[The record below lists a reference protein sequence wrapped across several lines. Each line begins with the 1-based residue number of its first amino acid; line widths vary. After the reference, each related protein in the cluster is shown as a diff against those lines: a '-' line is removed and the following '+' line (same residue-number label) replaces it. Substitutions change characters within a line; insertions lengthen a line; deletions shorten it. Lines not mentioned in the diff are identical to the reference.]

1 MAKSENVGGKKS
13 AKDKV
18 LDTIK
23 GISQFYLIHPH
34 NTYIRVSKWNWSYYR
49 EYSAGVYDFTNRVVV
64 YKDDSGIS
72 HLMGNG
78 TIELR
83 NSSQIYKSF
92 TLNGYGVIE
101 TVNPDGTKSY
111 SASLSNGG
119 YTSNGNYVYRC
130 KKNALPMFPT
140 TGGINKNFGGVK
152 LSGTEEENNTFS
164 NTYIYLDGIT
174 QNVNDISGKDIV
186 PKMCGALYNSSNPY
200 VCIDEFFTKY
210 LDIDYK
216 FFDDT
221 TPDKFYLDKKE
232 DIIYVLLR
240 ADKNPPEVDSL
251 YLNDVYYLNIPIVHS
266 KTDAEK
272 YLETGELPDDVEIDF
287 TKNGSDIVHIAPEDE
302 KDPTKDSE
310 SDGTQKDKGD
320 NTPSP
325 TSIISPRVKGCM
337 LYACSASTIDAFLG
351 WMWNG
356 IDWEQVVINSV
367 TGLYGNLAECV
378 IGIDY
383 VPFQISEYFSTA
395 SASIVLGRYGT
406 DISALS
412 IGSPLSSAMSVGA
425 VTFPTFRDDFLGY
438 SGYTELKLY
447 LPCVG
452 WIDLDVNLWHG
463 KKCDIYMSFDPVS
476 GHATYLLKREGQL
489 INVYECQFAQKI
501 PFAISTMNEI
511 ASSWMDKAKDT
522 AVGLASSLATGGATM
537 IGGAVSAG
545 QSLLS
550 NVGST
555 PMKIESSVNPTTA
568 YATGYNVIWFAKYPT
583 YNIPTNYGSVVGY
596 PVMETHNLSKL
607 TGYTVIEKPILK
619 QTDGMTKDEYDELI
633 TIFKGGFYL

>member
-13 AKDKV
+13 VKDKV

-23 GISQFYLIHPH
+23 DISQFYLIHPH
-34 NTYIRVSKWNWSYYR
+34 DTSIQVTKWNWQYYR
-49 EYSAGVYDFTNRVVV
+49 AYSAAIYDFTNRVVV

-78 TIELR
+78 TILLR
-83 NSSQIYKSF
+83 NSEQIYKTF
-92 TLNGYGVIE
+92 RLEGYGAIE
-101 TVNPDGTKSY
+101 TVNPDGTSSY
-111 SASLSNGG
+111 SVNLSNGG
-119 YTSNGNYVYRC
+119 YTSNGNYVYSGV
-130 KKNALPMFPT
+130 KNTLPTFPA
-140 TGGINKNFGGVK
+140 GIIETRFGGVK
-152 LSGTEEENNTFS
+152 LSGSEENNNTYS

-174 QNVNDISGKDIV
+174 VYENNISGKDIV
-186 PKMCGALYNSSNPY
+186 PKLCGTPYIPSRRY

-210 LDIDYK
+210 LDTDYK

-221 TPDKFYLDKKE
+221 TTNQFYSDKKL
-232 DIIYVLLR
+232 DMQYVILR
-240 ADKNPPEVDSL
+240 ADKNPPEVESL

-272 YLETGELPDDVEIDF
+272 YLETGELPDDAEIDF

-302 KDPTKDSE
+302 KDPAKDSD
-310 SDGTQKDKGD
+310 SDGTKKDKGE
-320 NTPSP
+320 NVPTP

-337 LYACSASTIDAFLG
+337 LYACSASIIDAFLG
-351 WMWNG
+351 WMWND

-367 TGLYGNLAECV
+367 TGLYGNFAECV

-383 VPFQISEYFSTA
+383 VPFQITEHFST
-395 SASIVLGRYGT
+395 SSTSIVLGRYGT
-406 DISALS
+406 DISASS
-412 IGSPLSSAMSVGA
+412 IGSPLAPAMTVGT
-425 VTFPTFRDDFLGY
+425 VTFPAFRDDFLGY

-596 PVMETHNLSKL
+596 PVMETHSLSKL
-607 TGYTVIEKPILK
+607 TGYTVIDKPILK

-633 TIFKGGFYL
+633 SIFKGGFYL